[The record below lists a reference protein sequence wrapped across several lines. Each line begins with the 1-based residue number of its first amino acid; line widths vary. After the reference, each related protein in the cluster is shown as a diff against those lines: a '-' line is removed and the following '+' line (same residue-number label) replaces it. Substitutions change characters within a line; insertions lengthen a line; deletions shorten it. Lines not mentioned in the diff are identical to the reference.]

1 MRGLLSLSLPL
12 LLLQGCVGNPVAQQL
27 ERSFDAGTSAP
38 QTDVKTTGV
47 RAEEKP
53 AAPAPAPVPQP
64 STVDLPNERT
74 SVAATENASPEPKAE
89 PITATAGSVPL
100 VDATSETP
108 PLKVSKTMEPYRITI
123 RLSGA
128 DPAAPAEA
136 VTRALRRADVPFS
149 VERIERIEP

>member
-38 QTDVKTTGV
+38 QTDVKETGV

-64 STVDLPNERT
+64 STVDPPNERT
-74 SVAATENASPEPKAE
+74 SVAATENAE